1 MTQGTALIT
10 GASSGIG
17 AVYAE
22 RLARRGHDLIVVA
35 RDFDR
40 LKSLAS
46 RLSGDHGVVVT
57 PLNADLTSAADL
69 ERVLAKLRDDAEIS
83 LLVNCAGIGPNG
95 PLLGSDPNGLSK
107 MVQLNVDVLHSL
119 TATAAHVFARRP
131 NGAIVNIASVVALM
145 PERFNATYVA
155 TKAFVL
161 ALTQALSAEL
171 EPHGVRVQAVLPGF
185 TRTEIFDRA
194 GIDISVIPADMM
206 MDAGEMV
213 DAALAGFDRG
223 EVVTIPSLADVE
235 LWTRMESARK
245 SLGPY
250 LSLRHPAPRYRSA
263 AIVAAK
269 SHLEENVHE
278 R

>member
-22 RLARRGHDLIVVA
+22 RLARRGHDLILVA

-40 LKSLAS
+40 LKSLAN
-46 RLSGDHGVVVT
+46 RLSGEHGAVVT
-57 PLNADLTSAADL
+57 PLIADLTSAADL
-69 ERVLAKLRDDAEIS
+69 ERVVAKLRTDAGIS

-95 PLLGSDPNGLSK
+95 PLLASDPNGLSK

-119 TATAAHVFARRP
+119 NATAANAFARRR
-131 NGAIVNIASVVALM
+131 NGAIINIASAVALM

-171 EPHGVRVQAVLPGF
+171 EPHGVRMQAVLPGF

-223 EVVTIPSLADVE
+223 EVVTIPSLADSE
-235 LWTRMESARK
+235 LWEQHERTRRD
-245 SLGPY
+245 LGPH
-250 LSLRHPAPRYRSA
+250 LSLKHAAARYRPGG
-263 AIVAAK
+263 
-269 SHLEENVHE
+269 ET

>member
-22 RLARRGHDLIVVA
+22 RLARRGHDLILVA

-40 LKSLAS
+40 LKSLAN
-46 RLSGDHGVVVT
+46 RLSSDHGVVVT
-57 PLNADLTSAADL
+57 PLIADLTSAADL
-69 ERVLAKLRDDAEIS
+69 ERVVAKLREDAEIS

-95 PLLGSDPNGLSK
+95 PLLASDPNGLSK

-119 TATAAHVFARRP
+119 TATAAHTFARRR
-131 NGAIVNIASVVALM
+131 NGAIINIASVVALM

-171 EPHGVRVQAVLPGF
+171 EPHGVRMQAVLPGF

-194 GIDISVIPADMM
+194 GIDISAIPADMM

-223 EVVTIPSLADVE
+223 EVVTIPSLVDSE
-235 LWTRMESARK
+235 LWERHERTRRD
-245 SLGPY
+245 LGPH
-250 LSLRHPAPRYRSA
+250 LSLKHAAARYRPGG
-263 AIVAAK
+263 
-269 SHLEENVHE
+269 ET